1 MNKFPRRADIGIL
14 AILCFISFFVLLD
27 VVDVDLMEA
36 RNFVTAREMISE
48 GNWLIPT
55 MNGEIRLAK
64 PPMPTW
70 FAAVSTMLAGTT
82 DNLTLLRLPSA
93 LAACLLIFSVYGLS
107 WAIGRNTRQAFL
119 SAAMLSTSV
128 LAIDIGRTGS
138 WDIFCHAFMA
148 AALWALWTGLH
159 KQAGCWSFAVSG
171 ICLGLSFMSKGPV
184 SFYAI
189 FLPFCIAYTAVFG
202 LTEIKKNWRGLTL
215 ALLICLLLSCWW
227 PLYIFVYHADL
238 ALLVAQKESEAWTNR
253 HLQPFWYYWHFL
265 VFTGCWLIWAFAAL
279 IKPYAARRVENRK
292 SHTFFLLWLAVTLIL
307 LSAIPEKKE
316 RYLLPAM
323 IPLFFLAGDLAH
335 GVIKRFAKNHDQAAD
350 RALVLTHASL
360 MSTLSLVLPLALL
373 FFLKKQGYSGDGK
386 ILCYGIASWATTFF
400 LIRFLRRRQVE
411 RLISTTIAFLAL
423 TTITA
428 LNYYG
433 VLTTKNRAYKR
444 ADSYLITREIGQT
457 KVYFLGDPVDMRVIW
472 DLGRQ
477 VSPWQPGE
485 VSGLLARKEA
495 VAVLSKG
502 APLPLLPEELQSK
515 VLIRGID
522 TFDYNKKWPDKHPI
536 TLSLLQMR
544 EDKVSPPPVAN
555 TSE

>member
-1 MNKFPRRADIGIL
+1 MNTLPRRADIAIL
-14 AILCFISFFVLLD
+14 AILCFISFFAFLD

-70 FAAVSTMLAGTT
+70 FAAVSTMLAGSN

-93 LAACLLIFSVYGLS
+93 LAASLLIFSVYGLS
-107 WAIGRNTRQAFL
+107 WAIGRNRRQAFL

-148 AALWALWTGLH
+148 TALWALWTGLH
-159 KQAGCWSFAVSG
+159 KQSRLWPFILSG

-189 FLPFCIAYTAVFG
+189 FFPFALAYTAIFG
-202 LTEIKKNWRGLTL
+202 LTEIKRQWRGLSL

-227 PLYIFVYHADL
+227 PLYILLYHADL

-265 VFTGCWLIWAFAAL
+265 VFSGGWLIWAFAAL
-279 IKPYAARRVENRK
+279 LKPYASRRVENRQ
-292 SHTFFLLWLAVTLIL
+292 SHAFFLLWLAVTLVL
-307 LSAIPEKKE
+307 LSVIPEKKE

-323 IPLFFLAGDLAH
+323 IPLFLLTGNLTQGVIQRFTEKRDRPADRRLVLAH
-335 GVIKRFAKNHDQAAD
+335 V
-350 RALVLTHASL
+350 SL
-360 MSTLSLVLPLALL
+360 MALLSLVLPLTLP
-373 FFLKKQGYSGDGK
+373 FFLKKHGHTFDLGM
-386 ILCYGIASWATTFF
+386 LCYAISSWALAFF
-400 LIRFLRRRQVE
+400 LITFLRRRQLE
-411 RLISTTIAFLAL
+411 QLILTTIAFLAL
-423 TTITA
+423 TTLTA
-428 LNYYG
+428 FNYYG
-433 VLTTKNRAYKR
+433 ALTTNNSEYKR
-444 ADSYLITREIGQT
+444 VDSQQITQEIGLT
-457 KVYFLGDPVDMRVIW
+457 KVYFLGEPVDMRVVW

-477 VSPWQPGE
+477 VYPWQLE
-485 VSGLLARKEA
+485 KLTHLLAQGEQI
-495 VAVLSKG
+495 AVLSKG
-502 APLPLLPEELQSK
+502 EPLPLLPKELQTK
-515 VLIRGID
+515 VHIQGVD
-522 TFDYNKKWPDKHPI
+522 TFDYNKKRPDKRTIH
-536 TLSLLQMR
+536 LSLLQQL
-544 EDKVSPPPVAN
+544 EEAAN
-555 TSE
+555 DAE